1 MRQEELMTCDW
12 SELIGAIVL
21 LLIALEGAVKI
32 LTGEFRV
39 FKFLG
44 RQAKKLLKWL
54 WRKFWRL
61 IRWLARMVWRG
72 LCRLGRRPPPQQPPR
87 QNRPNP

>member
-1 MRQEELMTCDW
+1 MTYDW

-39 FKFLG
+39 FRFLG

-54 WRKFWRL
+54 WRRL
-61 IRWLARMVWRG
+61 WKTVRWLGKTAWRG
-72 LCRLGRRPPPQQPPR
+72 LCRRFGQRPPSPQPPG
-87 QNRPNP
+87 QNQQNS